1 MNIKEI
7 VKIKENLLNI
17 LTKKIEEVYK
27 VINKT
32 RKERPKINMTFRSP
46 SQRQVLVPIN
56 QSNSAKFIVLS
67 NKHISNIKSVTVAD
81 FICAD

>member
-7 VKIKENLLNI
+7 VKIKENLPNL
-17 LTKKIEEVYK
+17 LTKKIEEVHK

-32 RKERPKINMTFRSP
+32 RKERPKINITFRSL
-46 SQRQVLVPIN
+46 SQRQVLVSMN
-56 QSNSAKFIVLS
+56 QFNSAKFMVLS
-67 NKHISNIKSVTVAD
+67 NKHISNIKSVIVAD